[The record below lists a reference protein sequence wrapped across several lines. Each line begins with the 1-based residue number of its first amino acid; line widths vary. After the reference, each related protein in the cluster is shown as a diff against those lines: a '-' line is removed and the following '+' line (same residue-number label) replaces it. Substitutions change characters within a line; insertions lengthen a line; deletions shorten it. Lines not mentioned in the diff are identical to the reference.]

1 MKIGKTILKLLL
13 LSMALVLFT
22 GKARAQDL
30 HFGLYVEPLISW
42 FGSDTDASVSDGAR
56 PGMAFG
62 ITLERYFARNYSF
75 TGGISLSNAAGRLR
89 HNQDM
94 LIWLKDSTE
103 PLDAGDKITY
113 KISYL
118 SLPVGIKLKTNL
130 ISYTIFSAD
139 IGLSPKII
147 VGGKASIPSL
157 QIEKESIT
165 QELKFFALGYF
176 IKAGAEYP
184 LGGRTALTGGIGY
197 ENVFTDVTKDQD
209 GQPSDKITHHII
221 RIKLGLNF

>member
-1 MKIGKTILKLLL
+1 MRMRKTLFKLLL
-13 LSMALVLFT
+13 LGMAVVFLNGKSMA
-22 GKARAQDL
+22 QNL

-42 FGSDTDASVSDGAR
+42 FGSDTDATVSDGAR

-62 ITLERYFARNYSF
+62 ISLERYFARNYAF
-75 TGGISLSNAAGRLR
+75 TGGISITNAAGRLR

-94 LIWLKDSTE
+94 LIWLKDTTE

-118 SLPVGIKLKTNL
+118 SLPVGIKLKTNT

-139 IGLSPKII
+139 IGVSPKII

-165 QELKFFALGYF
+165 QELKFFALGYY
-176 IKAGAEYP
+176 IKLGAEYP
-184 LGGRTALTGGIGY
+184 LGGRTAFTGGIGY
-197 ENVFTDVTKDQD
+197 ENVFSDVTKDRD
-209 GQPSDKITHHII
+209 GQPGDRVSHHII
-221 RIKLGLNF
+221 LIKMGLNF